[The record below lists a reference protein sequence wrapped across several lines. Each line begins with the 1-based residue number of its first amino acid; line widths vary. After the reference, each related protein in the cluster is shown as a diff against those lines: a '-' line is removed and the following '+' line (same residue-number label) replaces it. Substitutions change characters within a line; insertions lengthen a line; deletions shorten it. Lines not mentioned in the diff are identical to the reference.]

1 MVIKEIPVPV
11 IPGLE
16 NVYFPSF
23 PYPKDGIVLPLDE
36 NKNVITGNEPDADD
50 ITVDAVLMPYWYW
63 KLIINYVTETE
74 EAVTALTAA
83 KPP

>member
-1 MVIKEIPVPV
+1 MIKEIPVPV

-74 EAVTALTAA
+74 EAVTALTAS